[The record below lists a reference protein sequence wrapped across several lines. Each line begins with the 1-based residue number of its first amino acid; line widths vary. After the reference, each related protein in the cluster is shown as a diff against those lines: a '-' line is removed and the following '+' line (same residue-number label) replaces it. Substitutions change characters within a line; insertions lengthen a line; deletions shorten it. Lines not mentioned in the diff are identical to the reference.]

1 VPVEWE
7 RSVGAATAAAVIGGG
22 RVCDAPEGRAAL
34 DALVAKLAAA
44 GGMAATAPVRARVVD
59 DPTVNALAAP
69 GGEILVYRGLLDRA
83 ASADELAGVLAHE
96 IGHVE
101 HRHGLRGVA
110 RAAGLFVLTGAL
122 SGGSDAVALAAVLVG
137 LSYSRDFE
145 READASGARILA
157 AAGIGTK
164 GLEMFFARMER
175 ERSGASGSLWSYLG
189 THPADGDRA
198 AALRAAEQPA
208 APAPAMSA
216 AEWAALRGICGSARE
231 QRQRVGPN
239 KSGRSV
245 RAARAQT
252 RPLGTFANWEAWTK
266 DDGKNPMCY
275 ALAYALSAEGEE
287 RGGRSKL
294 WVTHRPWYGMD
305 DISFEPDRKP
315 PDGAAMWIE
324 FGAHRSAMRMNGRSA
339 WPRDTASLSAALRGA
354 AAEGVSEA
362 VIAWS
367 EAVKGQGAPTR
378 TFRFALG
385 GLVEAHAAITEACED
400 AP

>member
-1 VPVEWE
+1 M
-7 RSVGAATAAAVIGGG
+7 IGGG

-44 GGMAATAPVRARVVD
+44 GGMVATAPVRARVVD

-175 ERSGASGSLWSYLG
+175 ERSEASGSLWSYLG
-189 THPADGDRA
+189 THPGDGDRV

-216 AEWAALRGICGSARE
+216 TEWAALRGICASTAAERPRTGPPPRPAGSD
-231 QRQRVGPN
+231 
-239 KSGRSV
+239 
-245 RAARAQT
+245 
-252 RPLGTFANWEAWTK
+252 RPAPASPPRTSLGVFGAWEAYAFEE
-266 DDGKNPMCY
+266 DGRRACY
-275 ALAYALSAEGEE
+275 ALANASPTGK
-287 RGGRSKL
+287 GGSTRRSQL
-294 WVTHRPWYGMD
+294 WVTRLRRPRMD
-305 DISFEPDRKP
+305 DVIFRPAIKP
-315 PDGAAMWIE
+315 PPGAELHIR
-324 FGAHRSAMRMNGRSA
+324 FGAHRGALAMRSDFA
-339 WPRDTASLSAALRGA
+339 WHAATAALSADLSAA
-354 AAEGVSEA
+354 AAEGVGEA
-362 VIAWS
+362 VVGWS
-367 EAVKGQGAPTR
+367 DAVEGGAAAPTR
-378 TFRFALG
+378 SDRFALE
-385 GLVEAHAAITEACED
+385 GLVEAHAAMTKACED